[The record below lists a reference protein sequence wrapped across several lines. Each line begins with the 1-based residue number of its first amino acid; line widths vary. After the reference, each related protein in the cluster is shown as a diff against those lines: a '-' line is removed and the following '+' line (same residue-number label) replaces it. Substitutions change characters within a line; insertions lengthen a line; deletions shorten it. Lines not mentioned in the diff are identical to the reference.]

1 MHQSAANQRLKRLRT
16 WRVGKEPDLSLSF
29 LKDQFKREVAR
40 PHQQLAELTDL
51 WESLV
56 PASIVARTRLESL
69 SAGTSRLVW
78 RAVPRY
84 TNWISFYGA
93 DCKGNWWL
101 AAEGARCSGCSCGL
115 IPACGHRGI
124 AHADDSLRF
133 AGSMTLLHF
142 PLSNIRKGNTLAE
155 NVFSFVSR

>member
-69 SAGTSRLVW
+69 SRGVLKVGVESSATLYELDQLLRSGLQRQLVAGCR
-78 RAVPRY
+78 
-84 TNWISFYGA
+84 
-93 DCKGNWWL
+93 
-101 AAEGARCSGCSCGL
+101 RCTL
-115 IPACGHRGI
+115 QRVQLRI
-124 AHADDSLRF
+124 DSSLWAQGDSTR
-133 AGSMTLLHF
+133 
-142 PLSNIRKGNTLAE
+142 R
-155 NVFSFVSR
+155 